1 MPRPEFLPSK
11 RSSAADSRT
20 HYVHAGSNPK
30 RPVLQSSLGTAWC
43 RLRNPPSMLV
53 AIPSTHL
60 AVTQANAD
68 GETAGPATLD
78 AEVQQWAIFFDS

>member
-1 MPRPEFLPSK
+1 MP
-11 RSSAADSRT
+11 
-20 HYVHAGSNPK
+20 
-30 RPVLQSSLGTAWC
+30 
-43 RLRNPPSMLV
+43 V
-53 AIPSTHL
+53 AIPSTHP